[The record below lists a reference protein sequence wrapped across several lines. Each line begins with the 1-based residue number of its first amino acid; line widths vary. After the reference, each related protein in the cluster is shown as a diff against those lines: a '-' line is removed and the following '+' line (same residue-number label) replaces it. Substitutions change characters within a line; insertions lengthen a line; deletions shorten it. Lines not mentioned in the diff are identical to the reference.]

1 MMPTPHSPVASTT
14 AVPRIDVRALLGRAQ
29 RLIAAGRRLEACTLI
44 ASAEAHAT
52 NDALLWDTIGTLFSR
67 ASNQHRALAAYER
80 AVALAPRRPEF
91 LFNRAAVRRFLGA
104 LEDAESD
111 YDQVIALK
119 PNDFEAYRNRS
130 ELRRQTAD
138 RNHVTELTSVLTRPD
153 LDWRGRVQLLYALGK
168 EHEDLRDYRQAFAC
182 FHAGAGL
189 RRAHLSYDVAHD
201 EATVDWIIEAFSNP
215 VAAPGE
221 PGRSTDGTSS
231 APAPRLSVR
240 GSEGLGHGVVFIV
253 GLPRSGSTLVERI
266 LAGHP
271 DLTPA
276 GELPCFAEAVVLSVR
291 RPRES
296 VPPTRR
302 EIVARTAQLDF
313 PALGRAYLQR
323 VHAAL
328 EAGPRFIDKMPLNYL
343 YCGLIA
349 RALPGARIVH
359 VSRSPMASCFAMY
372 KALFEDGYPFS
383 YDLTELGRYFAGYQR
398 LMRHWRAALPGRIHE
413 LRYEA
418 LVEQPKAETR
428 RLLAFCDLDWF
439 DGCLEFHRVR
449 APSTTASAAQVR
461 QPLYH
466 SAVAQWR
473 HYRTELEPL
482 RESLVQ
488 AGAEVPA

>member
-1 MMPTPHSPVASTT
+1 MRPAPHSPVASTS
-14 AVPRIDVRALLGRAQ
+14 AAARVDARALLARAQ

-44 ASAEAHAT
+44 ASAQAHAPD
-52 NDALLWDTIGTLFSR
+52 DALLWDTIGTLFSR
-67 ASNQHRALAAYER
+67 ANNQHRALAAYER
-80 AVALAPRRPEF
+80 AVALAPRRPEL
-91 LFNRAAVRRFLGA
+91 LFNRAAVRRFIGA

-130 ELRRQTAD
+130 DLRRQTAD
-138 RNHVTELTSVLTRPD
+138 RNHVIELTSALARPH

-168 EHEDLRDYRQAFAC
+168 EHEDLGDYREAFAC

-201 EATVDWIIEAFSNP
+201 EATVDWIIEAFSSP
-215 VAAPGE
+215 VVAPGA
-221 PGRSTDGTSS
+221 PDRSTHG
-231 APAPRLSVR
+231 ANAEPRLSVR
-240 GSEGLGHGVVFIV
+240 GCGGLGQGVIFIV

-276 GELPCFAEAVVLSVR
+276 GELPCFAEALVLGVR
-291 RPRES
+291 RPGES
-296 VPPTRR
+296 APPTRR
-302 EIVARTAQLDF
+302 EIVRRTAQLDF
-313 PALGRAYLQR
+313 AALGRAYLQR

-328 EAGPRFIDKMPLNYL
+328 EASPRFIDKMPLNYL

-359 VSRSPMASCFAMY
+359 VRRSPMASCFAMY

-413 LRYEA
+413 LHYEA

-428 RLLAFCDLDWF
+428 RLLEFCDLDWF
-439 DGCLEFHRVR
+439 DGCLEFHRVS

-461 QPLYH
+461 RPLYD
-466 SAVAQWR
+466 SSVAQWR
-473 HYRTELEPL
+473 HYRNELEPL
-482 RESLVQ
+482 REALVR
-488 AGAEVPA
+488 AGVEVPA